1 MGSYS
6 EEYTNPVNLLNTLQ
20 EKLCKNSRNIV
31 IIGGSG
37 AGKTLLLIKLLK
49 SL

>member
-1 MGSYS
+1 VDSKDLL
-6 EEYTNPVNLLNTLQ
+6 TNLQ
-20 EKLCKNSRNIV
+20 EIFRYQRNKNVV

-49 SL
+49 NL